1 MRVMALTNILKI
13 HRAKEASLKAY
24 CLPGLVFSL
33 GALLL
38 LSATGYGSDEGTL
51 LEEYRSVMDRAAF
64 ADKENGG
71 LLDGWK
77 VFTGDTWPEAGQEAP
92 ADAWTLNSDG
102 AFCPGASGPLSL
114 VSPPIPLEEGL
125 ESLSASVMATG
136 AGSSRVILAW
146 MAAGNTLEQVTF
158 RESPPAPDG
167 RRRFNLSES
176 IRPAGADTLRLALMH
191 TPEAGNGFCWQT
203 ARVSALFKY
212 VPEIEL
218 LYNRVGYE
226 QVAPKRFT
234 VWSNFP
240 AQTGHLT
247 LADLTG
253 EVVFQAPLGDGERIL
268 GADGAMWEGYYYRGD
283 FTNFEEEGA
292 YTLAITL
299 DASEPL
305 AAEIQIGFNL
315 LWEKA
320 FLPAVQAF
328 QRHRAD
334 NSSGDG
340 VPRLWNDPGLNGA
353 PDALLLWSLVYSWS
367 LLRMRF
373 AGEPPLTLLEQ
384 EAFYGADRVAR
395 WILQGNAEKLARHEE
410 CERYLNALSC
420 IANYKQSG
428 DEMLEAARQV
438 LSLLMAEKRDG
449 PWVFFAALDLYA
461 ATGEETWLVYA
472 QEIYPGLTLE
482 RVESLLEYEAITS
495 TLITIP
501 LQHTFTEMMD
511 QVIPR
516 ANNPFGLACFAEK
529 DGRGFFAWK
538 KDVNLP
544 LLGNAARV
552 LSAMQTSLHAFRY
565 TARKDYQAVAYDQLN
580 WLLGNNPYGSCL
592 VTGLC
597 GEDPPVA
604 VAGETVSTVPAGL
617 VLHGIGPRAADLD
630 LPHFAASQEDG
641 PTENTNGYSLRNN
654 ALYIQALSSL
664 KRIPAVRPRQ

>member
-1 MRVMALTNILKI
+1 M
-13 HRAKEASLKAY
+13 
-24 CLPGLVFSL
+24 
-33 GALLL
+33 
-38 LSATGYGSDEGTL
+38 
-51 LEEYRSVMDRAAF
+51 
-64 ADKENGG
+64 
-71 LLDGWK
+71 
-77 VFTGDTWPEAGQEAP
+77 
-92 ADAWTLNSDG
+92 
-102 AFCPGASGPLSL
+102 
-114 VSPPIPLEEGL
+114 
-125 ESLSASVMATG
+125 
-136 AGSSRVILAW
+136 
-146 MAAGNTLEQVTF
+146 
-158 RESPPAPDG
+158 
-167 RRRFNLSES
+167 
-176 IRPAGADTLRLALMH
+176 
-191 TPEAGNGFCWQT
+191 
-203 ARVSALFKY
+203 
-212 VPEIEL
+212 PEIKL

-240 AQTGHLT
+240 AQTGRLT

-334 NSSGDG
+334 NRSGDG

-516 ANNPFGLACFAEK
+516 IADRDMAAPIQEYLEGLGIEFVMNSPVQSVNGEGRVSGVTAAGREYPCDMVVFATGVRANLDIPKMLGLDIGQLGGVIVSPTMQPYRRGRLVADVYLAGDMVQCQSAAVPGATMSQLGSTAVKQGIVAGRNAAGGTTAFGAVASPWVSVIGEKQIAGTGLSEGLAAWYGIEAVSGTSRGYTRARYYPG
-529 DGRGFFAWK
+529 GRELMVKVIA
-538 KDVNLP
+538 D
-544 LLGNAARV
+544 RV
-552 LSAMQTSLHAFRY
+552 SHRIIGAQIIAGEDATGRI
-565 TARKDYQAVAYDQLN
+565 N
-580 WLLGNNPYGSCL
+580 WLTSAVIEGVTAEDFLVRAENAYCPPTSMVRDVVITAVEDLCARFLGCYR
-592 VTGLC
+592 
-597 GEDPPVA
+597 D
-604 VAGETVSTVPAGL
+604 
-617 VLHGIGPRAADLD
+617 
-630 LPHFAASQEDG
+630 EDG
-641 PTENTNGYSLRNN
+641 
-654 ALYIQALSSL
+654 
-664 KRIPAVRPRQ
+664 V